1 MTANELL
8 RWVFDPVHLLAIL
21 TLLLAALTAYSVL
34 QTINLLKIK
43 LGIKEA
49 SKPSA
54 APKSWFNWNTE
65 NEVLWASVPV
75 EQERDIMLDHD
86 YDGIKELDNK
96 LPPWWVW
103 GFYLTIA
110 WGIGYLIYFQV
121 MSGPRQVDEF
131 NADMAEKAAI
141 KAEYLATNAMTVD
154 ENSVTLLTDETAL
167 GAGKKIF
174 MDNCAS
180 CHAADGGGLVGP
192 NFTDEYWI
200 QGGGIAEVFGVI
212 KYGVLEKGMISWQE
226 SLNPLQMQQVA
237 SYVLSLQGTT
247 PAAPKEPQGSL
258 WTAPEAPT
266 ADTTAKAVA
275 VTPTAE

>member
-1 MTANELL
+1 MTAIEFT
-8 RWVFDPVHLLAIL
+8 RWVFEPVHVFALL
-21 TLLLAALTAYSVL
+21 TLVLSLFTAYSVL

-43 LGIKEA
+43 LGLKEA
-49 SKPSA
+49 PKPSTA
-54 APKSWFNWNTE
+54 RRSWFNWNTE
-65 NEVLWASVPV
+65 NKALWASVPI

-103 GFYLTIA
+103 GFYFTIA
-110 WGIGYLIYFQV
+110 WGIGYLGYYHV
-121 MSGPRQVDEF
+121 MSGPRQMDEF
-131 NADMAEKAAI
+131 KSDLAEKAAI
-141 KAEYLATNAMTVD
+141 KETFLAANAMTVD
-154 ENSVTLLTDETAL
+154 ENSVTLLTDEAAL

-174 MDNCAS
+174 TDHCAS

-200 QGGGIAEVFGVI
+200 HGGGISDVFTVI

-226 SLNPLQMQQVA
+226 TLNPLQMQQVA
-237 SYVLSLQGTT
+237 SYVLSLKGTT

-258 WTAPEAPT
+258 WTAPDAAP
-266 ADTTAKAVA
+266 ADTAATAAS
-275 VTPTAE
+275 PTAE

>member
-8 RWVFDPVHLLAIL
+8 RWVFEPINLLAIL

-34 QTINLLKIK
+34 QTINLLKVK
-43 LGIKEA
+43 LGLKEA
-49 SKPSA
+49 PQPA
-54 APKSWFNWNTE
+54 AKRTSWFNWNTE
-65 NEVLWASVPV
+65 NKALWASVPI
-75 EQERDIMLDHD
+75 EKERDIMLDHD

-103 GFYLTIA
+103 GFYFTIA
-110 WGIGYLIYFQV
+110 WGIGYLVYFQV
-121 MSGPRQVDEF
+121 MSGPRQIDEF
-131 NADMAEKAAI
+131 KSDLAEKAEI
-141 KAEYLATNAMTVD
+141 KASFLAANAMTVD

-174 MDNCAS
+174 ADNCAS

-200 QGGGIAEVFGVI
+200 HGGGIADVFGVI

-226 SLNPLQMQQVA
+226 TLNPQQMQQVA

-258 WTAPEAPT
+258 WTAPNAAPT
-266 ADTTAKAVA
+266 DTTAAV

>member
-8 RWVFDPVHLLAIL
+8 RWAFDPVQLLAFFTL
-21 TLLLAALTAYSVL
+21 TLAVLTAYSVL

-49 SKPSA
+49 PKPSVRRM
-54 APKSWFNWNTE
+54 PFTWSTE
-65 NEVLWASVPV
+65 NKALWGSVPV
-75 EQERDIMLDHD
+75 AQERDIMLDHD

-103 GFYLTIA
+103 GFYVTIA
-110 WGIGYLIYFQV
+110 WGIGYLGYFHV

-131 NADMAEKAAI
+131 KTDLAEKAAI
-141 KAEYLATNAMTVD
+141 KEAYLATNAMSVD
-154 ENSVTLLTDETAL
+154 ENSVTLLTDEAAL
-167 GAGKKIF
+167 SAGRKIF
-174 MDNCAS
+174 IDNCAS

-192 NFTDEYWI
+192 NFTDQYWI
-200 QGGGIAEVFGVI
+200 HGGGIADVFGVI

-226 SLNPLQMQQVA
+226 TLNPVQMQQVA
-237 SYVLSLQGTT
+237 SYVLSLQGTA

-258 WTAPEAPT
+258 WTAPDATP
-266 ADTTAKAVA
+266 ADTAAA
-275 VTPTAE
+275 ALATPTAE

>member
-8 RWVFDPVHLLAIL
+8 RWVFEPVHLLAFF
-21 TLLLAALTAYSVL
+21 TLMLALFTAYSVL

-49 SKPSA
+49 PKPSVGRS
-54 APKSWFNWNTE
+54 SWFTWNTE
-65 NEVLWASVPV
+65 NKTLWNSVPV

-103 GFYLTIA
+103 GFYFTIA
-110 WGIGYLIYFQV
+110 WGIGYLAYYHLAT
-121 MSGPRQVDEF
+121 SDARQVDEF
-131 NADMAEKAAI
+131 KADMAEKAEI
-141 KAEYLATNAMTVD
+141 KAAYLAANAMSVD
-154 ENSVTLLTDETAL
+154 ENSVVMLTDDAAL
-167 GAGKKIF
+167 SAGKKIF
-174 MDNCAS
+174 TDNCAS

-200 QGGGIAEVFGVI
+200 HGGGIADVFGVI
-212 KYGVLEKGMISWQE
+212 KYGVLDKGMISWQE
-226 SLNPLQMQQVA
+226 TLNPMQMQQVA

-247 PAAPKEPQGSL
+247 PAAPKEPQGTL
-258 WTAPEAPT
+258 WTAPEAQEA
-266 ADTTAKAVA
+266 ADTTAVPAA
-275 VTPTAE
+275 AAN